1 MEEAAGAVIAV
12 KKKKKGGGGRQA
24 KLTASGSL
32 AKTNS
37 MASTKPSAFA
47 EPILP
52 NIPAFCAEKVKK
64 PGRSTKK
71 LDPSQKKM
79 DDFAAPTTDRESN
92 LDKKE
97 PDQMKD
103 MEEEEPVSLEERL
116 KRKGIVSP
124 IQKQRKPTTGRPV
137 KKAAPVD
144 LISSDDDDDD
154 LATHSPYSPPSP
166 RREQRPRLLI
176 KKVAVNKEQ
185 DEDDDDDIDIPDD
198 DSSDD
203 DFRPAPNQKKTKQA
217 DKVAAPT
224 KSKQTDQ
231 PDKTAA
237 APAKKPS
244 IPAATKPKA
253 GTKRAATKA
262 DAEPSKKRA
271 AKGSG
276 TAGQSNSSSA
286 RGVKGT
292 QKTLA
297 QVTKKPPSSTATA
310 VSGWGCFSL
319 THSLTHSLTIG
330 S

>member
-52 NIPAFCAEKVKK
+52 NIPAFCAEKAKK

-124 IQKQRKPTTGRPV
+124 IQKQRKPATGRPV

-144 LISSDDDDDD
+144 LISSDDDDD
-154 LATHSPYSPPSP
+154 LATHSPYSSPSP

-176 KKVAVNKEQ
+176 KKVAVNK

-198 DSSDD
+198 NSSDD
-203 DFRPAPNQKKTKQA
+203 DFCPAPNQKKTKA
-217 DKVAAPT
+217 DKVAAST

-231 PDKTAA
+231 PDKTAAAA

-271 AKGSG
+271 AKV

-297 QVTKKPPSSTATA
+297 QVTKKPPSSTASA
-310 VSGWGCFSL
+310 VRMGAVL
-319 THSLTHSLTIG
+319 THSLPD
-330 S
+330 